1 MPASTNQVMNG
12 IKTRLATISGLR
24 AYASQPPQV
33 NPPLAFPIINSISY
47 HKAMAGGLVLYDL
60 AIILIVGRYDDN
72 RAHDL
77 LDDFI
82 SYSGAKSIRAAIE
95 GDQTLVGVAQNAIVS
110 QTYNITALNVA
121 DADFLQVST
130 SVQVSG

>member
-1 MPASTNQVMNG
+1 MPASTNQVMTG
-12 IKTRLATISGLR
+12 IKDRLATISGLR

-60 AIILIVGRYDDN
+60 SVILIVGRYDDN
-72 RAHDL
+72 RSHDL

-82 SYSGAKSIRAAIE
+82 SYSGEKSLRAAIE
-95 GDQTLVGVAQNAIVS
+95 ADQTLGGVAQTTIVA
-110 QTYNITALNVA
+110 QTYNIMSLNVA

>member
-1 MPASTNQVMNG
+1 MPASTNQVMTG
-12 IKTRLATISGLR
+12 IKDRLATISGLR

-60 AIILIVGRYDDN
+60 SVILIVGRYDDN
-72 RAHDL
+72 RSHDL

-82 SYSGAKSIRAAIE
+82 SYSGAKSLRAAIE
-95 GDQTLVGVAQNAIVS
+95 ADQTLGGVAQTTIVA
-110 QTYNITALNVA
+110 QTYNIMSLNVA

>member
-1 MPASTNQVMNG
+1 MPASTNQVMTG
-12 IKTRLATISGLR
+12 IKDRLATISGLR

-47 HKAMAGGLVLYDL
+47 HKAMAGGLVLYDVSV
-60 AIILIVGRYDDN
+60 ILIVGRYDDN

-77 LDDFI
+77 LDDYI

-95 GDQTLVGVAQNAIVS
+95 ADQTLGGVAQTTIVA
-110 QTYNITALNVA
+110 QTYNITSLNVA